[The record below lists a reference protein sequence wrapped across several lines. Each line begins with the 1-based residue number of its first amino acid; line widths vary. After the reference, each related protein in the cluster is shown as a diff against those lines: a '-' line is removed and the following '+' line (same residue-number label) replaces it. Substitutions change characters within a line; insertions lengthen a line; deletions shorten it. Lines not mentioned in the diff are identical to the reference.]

1 MRPAVLRTRSSLVS
15 MLTAVVRTDRALMSS
30 GDVFADIAGRYD
42 RLNRFLSLGRDQ
54 AWRRTAIDRLPGGRI
69 LDLGAG
75 TGAANEVFGDRE
87 VVALDPSPQMLAL
100 NDSSHRLVAAGEALP
115 LANESFDAVFSA
127 YVFRNLDSV
136 DVTLNEIHRVLR
148 PGGMVGIVD
157 LGRPEGS
164 VQRSVHRAGTAVVLP
179 IAGMTIGARD
189 EYTYLHRTLD
199 KHPPPETLLGSSRLR
214 LVDTWR
220 LGPLGFVWAAIL
232 VKE

>member
-1 MRPAVLRTRSSLVS
+1 
-15 MLTAVVRTDRALMSS
+15 MSN

-42 RLNRFLSLGRDQ
+42 RLNRILSLGRDQ
-54 AWRRTAIDRLPGGRI
+54 AWRRTVIDRLPGGRL

-100 NDSSHRLVAAGEALP
+100 NDAPQRLVAAGEALP
-115 LANESFDAVFSA
+115 LEAESFDAVFSA

-136 DVTLNEIHRVLR
+136 DATLGEIHRVLR
-148 PGGMVGIVD
+148 PGGMAGIVD

-164 VQRSVHRAGTAVVLP
+164 VQRSLHRAGTSVVLP
-179 IAGMTIGARD
+179 IAGMTIGARE
-189 EYTYLHRTLD
+189 EYVYLHRTLD
-199 KHPPPETLLGSSRLR
+199 KHPPPEELLGSSPLC

-220 LGPLGFVWAAIL
+220 LGSMGFVWAAL
-232 VKE
+232 LEKE